1 MKNQPTMRT
10 LLILTGICLLPFV
23 GLSQNPTP
31 FACTGNDGFGFY
43 ISSASVPASAASPF
57 QISDSRLSRLT
68 TATGDRTTVCTAAQL
83 DKSLNALAFNPQD
96 NFLYAVTRFDSIEGS
111 GQLYRIGANCARQAI
126 SAPNIRRFTSNNPT
140 TVDSGGGAI
149 GSGTFD
155 LDGNYYVNTSY
166 TLNASTGFRNRIQ
179 KINISSGTTATVEST
194 ATLTCPSCQSAG
206 DNELT
211 ITDIIF
217 DEVTATL
224 YGSNRQRNTLYSINS
239 ATGVI
244 TPVGATGI
252 TTTILGL
259 YKNRFG
265 AVRAID
271 SAGDI
276 YSVNLQTGAFT
287 FLSTADDIRSGNA
300 DAASGCYAPAVLSG
314 NVFVDANG
322 LTDGTVNGTGTGVA
336 GTVPLFATLIQSNS
350 VVASVAV
357 NADGTYAFEGDF
369 AGDYQVRIG
378 RNQGTEGAAPP
389 TQSLPGSHVFTGDN
403 IGTAAGSDGSPNGRI
418 SFTLA
423 LGDNLSD
430 INFGINTKPTAQN
443 VNGDPQTNPGGTSR
457 VQVPT
462 LVVADVEDGT
472 PTTIRITQIPD
483 ATTEGVLYYN
493 GSRINGV
500 LNISNY
506 QPELLQFDP
515 VDGQIVID
523 FLYAARDRANTQSNQ
538 ATVTMDFSSTL
549 PIVLVHFGATYDGQA
564 VRVNW
569 ETATEFDTDYFI
581 VERRATDGVFEE
593 LSRVQATGYSNE
605 LLSYSYLDQQPLP
618 EAYYRLVDVDF
629 DGTTTYSKAV
639 YLSSEQA
646 ELPQLYPSPVEDRL
660 TITYADKQSRQL
672 TASFYSV
679 AGRLLLTEPLTG
691 PRHTVQLSELPAGL
705 YSVVIAD
712 RQGNRVSTHRMVKR

>member
-1 MKNQPTMRT
+1 MRVSLT
-10 LLILTGICLLPFV
+10 FAGVFLLSLMAH
-23 GLSQNPTP
+23 SQSPIP
-31 FACTGNDGFGFY
+31 FACSGNDGFGYY
-43 ISSASVPASAASPF
+43 ISSATSTTQSGVLR
-57 QISDSRLSRLT
+57 ISDSRLSRLT

-83 DKSLNALAFNPQD
+83 DISLNALAFNPQD
-96 NFLYAVTRFDSIEGS
+96 NFLYAVSRFDSSQFS
-111 GQLYRIGANCARQAI
+111 GRLYRIGANCARQAI
-126 SAPNIRRFTSNNPT
+126 TVNGIRQFGTNNAQ
-140 TVDSGGGAI
+140 TVDNNGGAI

-155 LDGNYYVNTSY
+155 LEGNYYVNTSY
-166 TLNASTGFRNRIQ
+166 ALTNSTGFRNRIQ

-194 ATLTCPSCQSAG
+194 ATLTCPSCQDAG
-206 DNELT
+206 DNKLT

-217 DEVTATL
+217 DETTGTL
-224 YGSNRQRNTLYSINS
+224 YGSNRQRNALYRINS

-252 TTTILGL
+252 TNTILGL

-271 SAGDI
+271 SEGII
-276 YSVNLQTGAFT
+276 YSVNLSTGAFT
-287 FLSTADDIRSGNA
+287 QLSVANDIRSGNA

-336 GTVPLFATLIQSNS
+336 GTVPLFATLIQLNS

-357 NADGTYAFEGDF
+357 NSDGTYAFEGDF
-369 AGDYQVRIG
+369 EGDHQVRIG
-378 RNQGTEGAAPP
+378 RNQGTKGAATP
-389 TQSLPGSHVFTGDN
+389 TQSLPGTHVFTGDN
-403 IGTAAGSDGSPNGRI
+403 IGTAAGSDGSPNGRL

-430 INFGINTKPTAQN
+430 INFGINTKPTAED
-443 VNGDPQTNPGGTSR
+443 VDGDPQTNPGGTSR

-462 LVVADVEDGT
+462 LVVADAEDGT

-493 GSRINGV
+493 GSRINSARNV
-500 LNISNY
+500 SNY

-549 PIVLVHFGATYDGQA
+549 PILLVHFSAAYERQA
-564 VRVNW
+564 VRVDW

-581 VERRATDGVFEE
+581 VQRRAAAGEF
-593 LSRVQATGYSNE
+593 SQIGRVQATGYSNE
-605 LLSYSYLDQQPLP
+605 LLRYSLLDQQPLP

-629 DGTTTYSKAV
+629 DGTTTYSSAV
-639 YLSSEQA
+639 YVTSEQA
-646 ELPQLYPSPVEDRL
+646 DLPQLYPSPVVDQL
-660 TITYADKQSRQL
+660 TITYTSRKPGPL
-672 TASFYSV
+672 TANFYSV
-679 AGRLLLTEPLTG
+679 SGRLLLTKQLTATRQTLPLG
-691 PRHTVQLSELPAGL
+691 GLPAGL
-705 YSVVIAD
+705 YSVVITD
-712 RQGNRVSTHRMVKR
+712 GQGSRISTHRVMKR